1 MLNLQVTHAISS
13 TRGAHPWVQKIFPFV
28 GRENPIPK
36 YVVANRIDENI
47 GIDASMEMDSTIR
60 AHL

>member
-13 TRGAHPWVQKIFPFV
+13 TRGAQKIFPFV